1 MHVMQLFPSCRAKDN
16 DFIALGMSVV
26 DQKHVIPD
34 SIYNFQNIEISIVAI
49 FLWLWVYYWS
59 VLNYNKHHKVK
70 DFQIFFFIKV
80 YNRW

>member
-49 FLWLWVYYWS
+49 FLWLWVFLIS
-59 VLNYNKHHKVK
+59 AELQQTPQSERFS
-70 DFQIFFFIKV
+70 DFFFIKV